1 MKKICSSIFRVL
13 VIPYVMCGFVAA
25 QNSYTLNGLS
35 ELKEFTAGSVEETVE
50 NLTLIEP
57 EGSEMIPESEIL
69 KLTDRVKKIT
79 GTLTMEGL
87 SQLTTTT
94 GLIDVIDCCFIG
106 IFILYNQVKQLK
118 KRRGNTDGESSE
130 SVGRK

>member
-87 SQLTTTT
+87 SQLQQ
-94 GLIDVIDCCFIG
+94 G
-106 IFILYNQVKQLK
+106 
-118 KRRGNTDGESSE
+118 
-130 SVGRK
+130 

>member
-69 KLTDRVKKIT
+69 KLTDRENYGNVDD
-79 GTLTMEGL
+79 GR
-87 SQLTTTT
+87 SFS
-94 GLIDVIDCCFIG
+94 IDY
-106 IFILYNQVKQLK
+106 YNRVDRCDRL
-118 KRRGNTDGESSE
+118 
-130 SVGRK
+130 

>member
-57 EGSEMIPESEIL
+57 RDDSRVRDFEI
-69 KLTDRVKKIT
+69 DR
-79 GTLTMEGL
+79 
-87 SQLTTTT
+87 
-94 GLIDVIDCCFIG
+94 
-106 IFILYNQVKQLK
+106 
-118 KRRGNTDGESSE
+118 
-130 SVGRK
+130 

>member
-57 EGSEMIPESEIL
+57 EVDDGRSFSIDYYNRV
-69 KLTDRVKKIT
+69 DRCDR
-79 GTLTMEGL
+79 L
-87 SQLTTTT
+87 
-94 GLIDVIDCCFIG
+94 
-106 IFILYNQVKQLK
+106 
-118 KRRGNTDGESSE
+118 
-130 SVGRK
+130 

>member
-69 KLTDRVKKIT
+69 KLTDDDGRSFSIDYYNRVDRCDR
-79 GTLTMEGL
+79 L
-87 SQLTTTT
+87 
-94 GLIDVIDCCFIG
+94 
-106 IFILYNQVKQLK
+106 
-118 KRRGNTDGESSE
+118 
-130 SVGRK
+130 